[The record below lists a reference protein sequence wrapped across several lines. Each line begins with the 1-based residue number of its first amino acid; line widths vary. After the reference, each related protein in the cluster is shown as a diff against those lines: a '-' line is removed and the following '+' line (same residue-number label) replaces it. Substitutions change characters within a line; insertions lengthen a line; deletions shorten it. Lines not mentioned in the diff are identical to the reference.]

1 MARRN
6 RKLIEQVNEIFE
18 QAAEQVN
25 ETVETAEQVNET
37 FETVEQAVEDLPDF
51 LSICKSRVGLE
62 DALAACKTKSS
73 AIRMLSA
80 RGWSTSVIAK
90 KLGIRYQHAYN
101 VLSQPLKS
109 APAEVEVAE
118 SEPEPEPEVASPVL
132 IEAPEL
138 EVGELTSDEMQVMVE
153 TIDSEEA

>member
-37 FETVEQAVEDLPDF
+37 FETVEQAVEDLHDF

-118 SEPEPEPEVASPVL
+118 SEPEPEVASPVL